1 MKTPMFLVNKVK
13 KQLDRN
19 GLVYEFTKVM
29 KDEFNQNTES
39 EETLLIKG
47 IYHETNSFIKLS
59 ETDAGSVQRK
69 KSPMI
74 LTLLDEQSKT
84 LKQGDI
90 VHINNVKYTVSG
102 LLDIQNYGVVLDIS
116 LEMEV

>member
-1 MKTPMFLVNKVK
+1 MKAPVFLKNKIK

-19 GLVYEFTKVM
+19 GLVYEFIKIT

-39 EETLLIKG
+39 EETLSIKG
-47 IYHETNSFIKLS
+47 IYHETNSFIKLN

-74 LTLLDEQSKT
+74 LTLLDEQSK
-84 LKQGDI
+84 LIKQGDI
-90 VHINNVKYTVSG
+90 LYINEIKYTVSG
-102 LLDIQNYGVVLDIS
+102 ILDIQNYGVILDIS
-116 LEMEV
+116 LDMEV

>member
-1 MKTPMFLVNKVK
+1 MQAPMFLRNKIK

-19 GLVYEFTKVM
+19 GLVYEFTRVM
-29 KDEFNQNTES
+29 KDKFNQNTES
-39 EETLLIKG
+39 GETLLIKG
-47 IYHETNSFIKLS
+47 IYHETNSFIKLN
-59 ETDAGSVQRK
+59 ETDSGSVQRK
-69 KSPMI
+69 KNPTI

-84 LKQGDI
+84 LKQGDV